1 MGAGDSPK
9 EEHPEK
15 AQQKSSPKRSPTRS
29 PPNHPPDADAPIL
42 IPGEDEM
49 EAPPAL
55 LEPDDSESDPDHVF
69 DDADSAFDSVSRPG
83 QQAADHPQQ
92 EPKRKTMMLT
102 AAVFTQTH
110 SSTTSISEAMIEQVK
125 EHGRQYKGYLGANWL
140 ASDLQCH
147 LVWLTLDKRLAIAP
161 IKNPRRAMDVGCGT
175 ADAYPGTDVV
185 GVDIAPTQ
193 PNMTPPNLR
202 FELDDLER
210 EWTFTSKF
218 DYIHSQLMIGAF
230 QDWPNFFKQ
239 SFDNLEDSG
248 YLEVADID
256 FVIKCDDTT
265 LEKESALNVWHEKMH
280 EGATLAG
287 FPLDAISK
295 VPDMMRDAGFVDV
308 VAIPYPWPINTWP
321 RDPKHKEVGRWA
333 MENFTIGCESMS
345 QALFTRALG
354 WSIDELRVFMTQV
367 RQDLKNRRIHAY
379 WNFWVVYGRKP
390 GYGSG

>member
-9 EEHPEK
+9 DEHPEK
-15 AQQKSSPKRSPTRS
+15 TQQKSSPKQSPTRS

-42 IPGEDEM
+42 IPGEDAM
-49 EAPPAL
+49 AAAPAL
-55 LEPDDSESDPDHVF
+55 LEPDVRASSTSISFVPASYGWAVDSESDRDQLF
-69 DDADSAFDSVSRPG
+69 DDADSAFDS
-83 QQAADHPQQ
+83 
-92 EPKRKTMMLT
+92 
-102 AAVFTQTH
+102 TH

-125 EHGRQYKGYLGANWL
+125 EHGRQYKGYLGAN
-140 ASDLQCH
+140 
-147 LVWLTLDKRLAIAP
+147 KRLAIAP

-239 SFDNLEDSG
+239 SFENLEEGG

-256 FVIKCDDTT
+256 FVIKCDDNT

-295 VPDMMRDAGFVDV
+295 VPDMMRDAGFADV
-308 VAIPYPWPINTWP
+308 VAIPFPWPINTWP

-333 MENFTIGCESMS
+333 MENFTMGCESMS

-379 WNFWVVYGRKP
+379 WNFWIVYGRKP
-390 GYGSG
+390 GHGSG

>member
-15 AQQKSSPKRSPTRS
+15 TQQKSSPKRSPTRS
-29 PPNHPPDADAPIL
+29 PPSHPPDADAPIL

-49 EAPPAL
+49 AAAPAL
-55 LEPDDSESDPDHVF
+55 LEPDDSESDRDHVF
-69 DDADSAFDSVSRPG
+69 DDADSAFDS
-83 QQAADHPQQ
+83 
-92 EPKRKTMMLT
+92 
-102 AAVFTQTH
+102 TH

-125 EHGRQYKGYLGANWL
+125 EHGRQYKGYLGAKYVL
-140 ASDLQCH
+140 PMDEQEMERLDLQCH

-239 SFDNLEDSG
+239 SFENLEEGG

-256 FVIKCDDTT
+256 FVIKCDDDT

-295 VPDMMRDAGFVDV
+295 VPDMMRDAGFADV
-308 VAIPYPWPINTWP
+308 VAIPFPWPINTWP

-333 MENFTIGCESMS
+333 MENFTMGCESMS

-390 GYGSG
+390 GHGSG